1 MNRVILIGL
10 FSLICFAANSQKMLI
25 VENRNSSRNF
35 KYETGDDIILKINN
49 MEGKITDNLDDMT
62 DSTII
67 LNIYGE
73 IKLSSVAGIYR
84 ENWLVRILQGLSL
97 LGGVAYFGI
106 DSFNRLINND
116 SPVILAETAIISAG
130 LIAFSFAL
138 IPLEHRKINTSGKW
152 KLRTIDF
159 NKY

>member
-1 MNRVILIGL
+1 M
-10 FSLICFAANSQKMLI
+10 CFAANSQKMLI

-49 MEGKITDNLDDMT
+49 MDGKITDNLEDMT

-73 IKLSSVAGIYR
+73 IKLSSVVGIYR

-97 LGGVAYFGI
+97 LGGVA
-106 DSFNRLINND
+106 
-116 SPVILAETAIISAG
+116 
-130 LIAFSFAL
+130 
-138 IPLEHRKINTSGKW
+138 
-152 KLRTIDF
+152 
-159 NKY
+159 